1 MVHHLGLPWLV
12 GWLFGGGCC
21 CCVAGVCWQASSGV
35 QLSEI
40 KSSSAHGD
48 THNPSKIHTPNQPG
62 NIMAIHR
69 ISCFL
74 LLSPLVI
81 AWCFCHVHTVRGMYA
96 SSAWGLVNVSAS
108 AGGQWTNVLFSS
120 DNGAAIAAAA
130 ANGSPTLYPWTG
142 WAVPRP
148 GHEHTPCISPI
159 KRYS

>member
-1 MVHHLGLPWLV
+1 MVGWLV
-12 GWLFGGGCC
+12 GGGVVVVLLV
-21 CCVAGVCWQASSGV
+21 CVGKSLATSV
-35 QLSEI
+35 QLL
-40 KSSSAHGD
+40 KSNQA
-48 THNPSKIHTPNQPG
+48 PPMAIHTIHQNTPNQLVD
-62 NIMAIHR
+62 IMAIHR
-69 ISCFL
+69 ISCLL

-81 AWCFCHVHTVRGMYA
+81 AWCFCHVRTVRGMYA

-108 AGGQWTNVLFSS
+108 AGDQWTNVLFSS

-159 KRYS
+159 KRYY